1 MADKKILLS
10 GYFGFGNCGDEIIL
24 YTEKKFFE
32 NLGYEVFPIYR
43 ASKGS
48 NGASGNLFNTIA
60 AIRQSD
66 IIVSGGGGL
75 LQDKTSLKS
84 LFYYLFILFTGRVFG
99 KKTVCFAQG
108 IGPLNT
114 ALGRFVTRKV
124 VSGADLITVRDK
136 YSKNVLKSCGIKKP
150 INVCADVAFLFD
162 EEEGISLPYEK
173 FVIFSPGYS
182 RSMPSIDT
190 LSNIANIMKKESG
203 FPVVIAPLYPKR
215 DGEVALKI
223 SKKTGFPLIMFETI
237 GQCLYAFEKSEFV
250 VGMRYH
256 SVVLS
261 ALAKKA
267 FVSMSYDPKVSAISE
282 EFGIE
287 YVKDYGGI
295 TEENFSEI
303 FRLNF
308 SSRREIEKKLAF
320 KLSEMKKRAEE
331 NFKLFE
337 KNFSA

>member
-1 MADKKILLS
+1 MAGKKILLS

-32 NLGYEVFPIYR
+32 DSGYEVFPVCKVP
-43 ASKGS
+43 KGQNELS
-48 NGASGNLFNTIA
+48 RNLLKTVA
-60 AIRQSD
+60 AIRRSD

-84 LFYYLFILFTGRVFG
+84 LFYYLFMLFAGRLFG

-114 ALGRFVTRKV
+114 AFGRFITGKV
-124 VSGADLITVRDK
+124 VSRANLITVRDE
-136 YSKNVLKSCGIKKP
+136 YSKSVLRNCGIKKP

-162 EEEGISLPYEK
+162 VKEEIPLPYEK

-182 RSMPSIDT
+182 TNMPSVDT
-190 LSNIANIMKKESG
+190 LADIANVMQKESG
-203 FPVVIAPLYPKR
+203 FPVVIMPLYPGR
-215 DGEVALKI
+215 DGKIALEV
-223 SKKTGFPLIMFETI
+223 SKKTGFPVVIFKRI

-261 ALAKKA
+261 SLAKKA

-287 YVKDYGGI
+287 YIKDYGKI
-295 TEENFSEI
+295 TKERFSEI
-303 FRLNF
+303 FPLNF
-308 SSRREIEKKLAF
+308 NNRKEIEERISS

-331 NFKLFE
+331 NFKLFRE
-337 KNFSA
+337 NFPT